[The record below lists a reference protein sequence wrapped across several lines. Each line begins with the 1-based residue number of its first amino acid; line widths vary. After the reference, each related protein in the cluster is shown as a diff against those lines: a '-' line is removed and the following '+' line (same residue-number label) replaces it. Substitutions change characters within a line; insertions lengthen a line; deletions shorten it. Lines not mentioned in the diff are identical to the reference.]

1 VDATSPCT
9 TKTLTP
15 PRDREVCMAICS
27 RRGICFSIATS
38 WQSGCTRE
46 TTAPGGSLEKSP
58 CQSRSKV
65 FAPQSQ
71 APAPTFC
78 VRRTNRCSNG
88 DCLARNF
95 RRKLQD
101 FRSVALQRSQRRRLL
116 LRAAR
121 VSIRSSC
128 CGERRRQW
136 RLDEN
141 KIRIRMN
148 EATGEIKD
156 VNVDAKAELAPRK
169 KLER

>member
-1 VDATSPCT
+1 
-9 TKTLTP
+9 
-15 PRDREVCMAICS
+15 MAV
-27 RRGICFSIATS
+27 
-38 WQSGCTRE
+38 
-46 TTAPGGSLEKSP
+46 LEKQP
-58 CQSRSKV
+58 LRVGLLKKV
-65 FAPQSQ
+65 RANLGRRYLRRNRKHRRQRFV
-71 APAPTFC
+71 C
-78 VRRTNRCSNG
+78 VEQTVVQIG

-128 CGERRRQW
+128 CSERRRQW